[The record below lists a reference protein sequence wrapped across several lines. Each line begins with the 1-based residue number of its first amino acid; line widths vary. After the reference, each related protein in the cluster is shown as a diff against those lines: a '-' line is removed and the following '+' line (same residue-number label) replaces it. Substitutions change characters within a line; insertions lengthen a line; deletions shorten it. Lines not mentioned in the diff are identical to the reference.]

1 MSNLR
6 YKTTSWT
13 DSSHKYCGVRDMQLL
28 YVKEVRPIQN
38 SEHIMK
44 IGQDFLGIQ
53 YIDIEVISDSD
64 P

>member
-1 MSNLR
+1 
-6 YKTTSWT
+6 
-13 DSSHKYCGVRDMQLL
+13 MQLL
-28 YVKEVRPIQN
+28 YVKEVCPNKIILN

-44 IGQDFLGIQ
+44 IGQDFLDIQ